1 MILFHLLKNRLTTKL
16 FILFIA
22 LQTSACGTEELLN
35 AVAPDIGSNTSSDI
49 NTNSAAKISG
59 IDTGSVIEDID
70 PDGNNLLEVNGKLNI
85 ADNDNDEAAF
95 IAKTVNGQYGNLDI
109 DATGN
114 WHYAANNQQTVIQNL
129 TSNAILLDS
138 LTISSVDG
146 TTHMV
151 TITIIGVLDSG
162 ATPGTGANNPA
173 VITGIDSG
181 NVTEDVDPDGDNLL
195 EVGGKLN
202 ITDSDADQD
211 TFIVTTYNGRYGGL
225 IIDISGNWHYAAN
238 NNLSTIQNLANGETL
253 TDNLIVSSVDGTTHT
268 VKITINGANE
278 NSALADIHLSWVAP
292 AEREDNSAI
301 SLSEIAGYKISY
313 GLSQDQYPN
322 NVIINDGTAVG
333 YTFTDF
339 PAGTYYFVVTTLDT
353 EGRESQYSAEV
364 RIII

>member
-1 MILFHLLKNRLTTKL
+1 MIFFRLLKNRLTTKL

-22 LQTSACGTEELLN
+22 LQTSACGTEELLT
-35 AVAPDIGSNTSSDI
+35 AIAPDIGSNTSTDI

-59 IDTGSVIEDID
+59 TDTGTVIEDSD

-95 IAKTVNGQYGNLDI
+95 IAKTVNGKYGNLDI

-114 WHYAANNQQTVIQNL
+114 WHYAANNQQAVIQNL
-129 TSNAILLDS
+129 TNNAILIDS
-138 LTISSVDG
+138 LT
-146 TTHMV
+146 
-151 TITIIGVLDSG
+151 
-162 ATPGTGANNPA
+162 
-173 VITGIDSG
+173 
-181 NVTEDVDPDGDNLL
+181 
-195 EVGGKLN
+195 
-202 ITDSDADQD
+202 
-211 TFIVTTYNGRYGGL
+211 
-225 IIDISGNWHYAAN
+225 
-238 NNLSTIQNLANGETL
+238 
-253 TDNLIVSSVDGTTHT
+253 VSSVDGTMHI
-268 VKITINGANE
+268 VKITISGADE

-313 GLSQDQYPN
+313 GMSQGQYPN

-353 EGRESQYSAEV
+353 EGRESQYSTEV
-364 RIII
+364 KIII